1 MYSQLILLLGNIKVN
16 AMKLGSILLSFFLP
30 IQGILIG
37 IGFAISLDTFTGI
50 WKAIKKE
57 ESITS
62 RKLSRLI
69 SKTLLYESAIMLFY
83 VMDYFLINELVTQLF
98 SVPFLVTK
106 CVALVL
112 FSIEAIS
119 INENIKE
126 ITGEDIWSRAKALLS
141 RIKEIKQDVDDIK

>member
-1 MYSQLILLLGNIKVN
+1 MYKELVLLLGNIKVN

-83 VMDYFLINELVTQLF
+83 VMDYFIINELVSQLF

-141 RIKEIKQDVDDIK
+141 RIKEIKQDVDEIK

>member
-16 AMKLGSILLSFFLP
+16 AMKIGSILLSFFLP

-141 RIKEIKQDVDDIK
+141 RIKQIKSEVDDIK

>member
-1 MYSQLILLLGNIKVN
+1 MYKELVLLATNLKVN
-16 AMKLGSILLSFFLP
+16 AMKLGSILLAFFLP

-50 WKAIKKE
+50 WKAVKND

-83 VMDYFLINELVTQLF
+83 VMDYFLINELVNQLF

-112 FSIEAIS
+112 FSIEVIS
-119 INENIKE
+119 INENIKG
-126 ITGEDIWSRAKALLS
+126 ITGEDIWDRAKNLLS
-141 RIKEIKQDVDDIK
+141 RIKEIKKDVDEIK

>member
-1 MYSQLILLLGNIKVN
+1 
-16 AMKLGSILLSFFLP
+16 MKLGSILLAFFLP

-50 WKAIKKE
+50 WNAVKND

-83 VMDYFLINELVTQLF
+83 VMDYFLINELVNQLF

-112 FSIEAIS
+112 FSIEVIS
-119 INENIKE
+119 INENIKG
-126 ITGEDIWSRAKALLS
+126 ITGEDIWDRAKNILS
-141 RIKEIKQDVDDIK
+141 RIKEIKKDVDEIK

>member
-1 MYSQLILLLGNIKVN
+1 MYNELVLLLGNIKVN

-83 VMDYFLINELVTQLF
+83 VMDYFIINELVSQLF

-126 ITGEDIWSRAKALLS
+126 ITGEDIWSRAKSLLS

>member
-1 MYSQLILLLGNIKVN
+1 MYKELVLLLGNIKVN

-57 ESITS
+57 ESKAS

-69 SKTLLYESAIMLFY
+69 SKNLLYESAIMLFY
-83 VMDYFLINELVTQLF
+83 VMDYFIINELVSQLF

-141 RIKEIKQDVDDIK
+141 RIKEIKQDVDEIK

>member
-1 MYSQLILLLGNIKVN
+1 MYKELVFLATNLKANS
-16 AMKLGSILLSFFLP
+16 MKLVSILLSFFLP

-37 IGFAISLDTFTGI
+37 VGFAIFLDTFTGI
-50 WKAIKKE
+50 WKGVKTKE
-57 ESITS
+57 TITS

-69 SKTLLYESAIMLFY
+69 SKTLLYESTIMLFY
-83 VMDYFLINELVTQLF
+83 VMDYFIINEMTSQLF

-119 INENIKE
+119 INENIKA
-126 ITGEDIWSRAKALLS
+126 ITGEDMWSRAKSLLS
-141 RIKEIKQDVDDIK
+141 RIKEIKKDVDEIK

>member
-1 MYSQLILLLGNIKVN
+1 MYKELVLLLGNIKVN

-141 RIKEIKQDVDDIK
+141 RIKQIKSEVDEIK

>member
-1 MYSQLILLLGNIKVN
+1 MYKELVFLATNLKANS
-16 AMKLGSILLSFFLP
+16 MKLVSILLSFFLP

-37 IGFAISLDTFTGI
+37 VGLAIFLDTFTGI
-50 WKAIKKE
+50 WKGVKTNEA
-57 ESITS
+57 ITS

-69 SKTLLYESAIMLFY
+69 SKTLLYESTIMLFY
-83 VMDYFLINELVTQLF
+83 VMDYFIINELVSQLF

-119 INENIKE
+119 INENIKA
-126 ITGEDIWSRAKALLS
+126 ITGEDIWSRAKNLLS
-141 RIKEIKQDVDDIK
+141 RIKEIKKDVDEIK

>member
-1 MYSQLILLLGNIKVN
+1 MYKELVLLLGNIKVN

-30 IQGILIG
+30 IQGILVG

-83 VMDYFLINELVTQLF
+83 VMDYFIINELVSQLF

-141 RIKEIKQDVDDIK
+141 RIKEIKQDVDEIK

>member
-1 MYSQLILLLGNIKVN
+1 MYKELVLLLGNIKVN

-141 RIKEIKQDVDDIK
+141 RIKQIKSEVDDIK

>member
-141 RIKEIKQDVDDIK
+141 RIKQIKSEVDEIK